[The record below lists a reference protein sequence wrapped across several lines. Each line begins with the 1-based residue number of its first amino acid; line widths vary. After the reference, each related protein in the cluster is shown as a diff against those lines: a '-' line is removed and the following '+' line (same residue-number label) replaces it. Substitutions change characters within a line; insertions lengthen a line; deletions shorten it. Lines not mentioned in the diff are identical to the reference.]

1 MKSHSK
7 NSVLPQPRLKAFE
20 TKLSKY
26 TDRITALYGLKERYS
41 APESSLCISGDA
53 AYQMGIQR
61 ELKRF
66 KGVRQVILIGIGG
79 SSLGTEAVYSALRT
93 KKSPELTVIDEID
106 RESLEKVAVLMKSIA
121 DPKDIAVVVVSKS
134 GTTTET
140 MLNAVKVLEIGE
152 RQYGERLT
160 KQLIF
165 IGDKDTVFF
174 DLGRKKGAL
183 CLSIPKVIGGRYS
196 VFTAVG
202 IVPLTLLGIDTA
214 ALRRGSQDAM
224 KRASLQ
230 RIREHAAILALHALQ
245 GVHTVNFFTFNK
257 RLELCGY
264 WYRQLLAESIGK
276 NMTIK
281 KASFSHQLLPIVST
295 SVDLHSM
302 GQLFLAGYENIY
314 THFVHFRDQS
324 PYRLL
329 SSHWLLSHVP
339 FLKGKRVEEVSD
351 AIMRGVLKAYDDE
364 KLPYRV
370 TELAECSA
378 YEVGFLLNSLMCE
391 VMCVAHVLSVDAF
404 DQPNVESYKKHTRAA
419 LG

>member
-1 MKSHSK
+1 MKSLSK
-7 NSVLPQPRLKAFE
+7 NSVLPQPRLNAFE
-20 TKLSKY
+20 ERLSKY
-26 TDRITALYGLKERYS
+26 TDRITALYGREDRY
-41 APESSLCISGDA
+41 AVPESSLCISGDA
-53 AYQMGIQR
+53 VYQVNIQK

-66 KGVRQVILIGIGG
+66 KGIRHVILIGIGG
-79 SSLGTEAVYSALRT
+79 SSLGTEAVYGALKT
-93 KKSPELTVIDEID
+93 EKSPALTVIDEID
-106 RESLEKVAVLMKSIA
+106 RESLERVASLMKGVVN
-121 DPKDIAVVVVSKS
+121 PKDIAIVVVSKS
-134 GTTTET
+134 GATTET
-140 MLNAVKVLEIGE
+140 MLSAVKILEIGE
-152 RQYGERLT
+152 RRYGEKIQ
-160 KQLIF
+160 KQIIF
-165 IGDKDTVFF
+165 IGDKDTAFF
-174 DLGRKKGAL
+174 ELGRKRGAL
-183 CLSIPKVIGGRYS
+183 CLSMPKAIGGRYS

-202 IVPLTLLGIDTA
+202 IAPLTLLGIDTA
-214 ALRRGSQDAM
+214 AFRKGSQDAM
-224 KRASLQ
+224 KQVSLRA
-230 RIREHAAILALHALQ
+230 IREHAALLALHALQ

-314 THFVHFRDQS
+314 THFVYFKDTS
-324 PYRLL
+324 AYRLL

-339 FLKGKRVEEVSD
+339 FLKGKRVGEVSD
-351 AIMRGVLKAYDDE
+351 ALRKGVLKAYDDE

-391 VMCVAHVLSVDAF
+391 VMCVAHALNVDAF
-404 DQPNVESYKKHTRAA
+404 DQPNVESYKKHTRAV